1 MLLLPEFKGEQE
13 TLARKKA
20 KGTELEVFS
29 DRAGRA
35 NAAIFEVLAR
45 ESPQT
50 IKHILKQIIRYEG
63 LEETYYASLT
73 KRLHALIESGY
84 IKEVQPAKE
93 GSKGQANY
101 ELRMK
106 AHLAMFLKEN
116 NIQDILERATDAQA
130 AVVLLALLS
139 VVLKEKDSLQQYL

>member
-1 MLLLPEFKGEQE
+1 LRGEQK

-20 KGTELEVFS
+20 KGTELDVFS

-50 IKHILKQIIRYEG
+50 IKQLLKKITKYEG

-73 KRLHALIESGY
+73 KRLHNLVETGLIEE
-84 IKEVQPAKE
+84 IKPAQ
-93 GSKGQANY
+93 KGAQASY
-101 ELRMK
+101 GLCVK
-106 AHLAMFLKEN
+106 AILAMVLEEN
-116 NIQDILERATDAQA
+116 SMQDIFNQATNNQA
-130 AVVLLALLS
+130 AHILLAVLNVLLT
-139 VVLKEKDSLQQYL
+139 KKDSNVES